1 MKQSG
6 LKKTPKSRYRKARH
20 NGVSLVELLVALTI
34 SGFLA
39 ICLSDS
45 LSAQIRMSTM
55 TQSRLLAA
63 QLAKSA
69 IDRLRVTDFNDLPL
83 ASQTYQVRIS
93 SDDLNNPSF
102 KVLNRPLQIDS
113 SNLLWAHFDASNL
126 KPGSSFKGTVQI
138 QISDLMTDT
147 KMVQVTVTWREPGA
161 SEDKSYILNSIIHK
175 YGIHGDSKWP
185 I

>member
-1 MKQSG
+1 MKHLC
-6 LKKTPKSRYRKARH
+6 LKKTHNSRYLKSRER
-20 NGVSLVELLVALTI
+20 GVSLVELLVALTI

-39 ICLSDS
+39 ICLSES

-55 TQSRLLAA
+55 TQSRLLSA

-69 IDRLRVTDFNDLPL
+69 IDRLRVTDFNDLPSAL
-83 ASQTYQVRIS
+83 QTYSIRIS
-93 SDDLNNPSF
+93 SDSPNNPSF

-113 SNLLWAHFDASNL
+113 TNLLWAHFDTSNL
-126 KPGSSFKGTVQI
+126 KPGSTFNGTVQI
-138 QISDLMTDT
+138 QISDLMADT

-161 SEDKSYILNSIIHK
+161 SEDKTYILHSIIHK